1 MFIQK
6 THKLKKTETVINPI
20 QKIPSY
26 NKEDQFEYIDHNFQD
41 EINEF
46 KGMSLMEMV
55 ELNLR
60 PELDTEPQ
68 YGDITE
74 LQKADI
80 HDIHK
85 IKEIADHVELDET
98 KLKEYF
104 YNQLTEQQKEI
115 EKQNIKLD
123 DHVSDNKLSVPLP
136 EIEKEKK

>member
-85 IKEIADHVELDET
+85 IKDIADNIELDET
-98 KLKEYF
+98 KLKEHF
-104 YNQLTEQQKEI
+104 YNQLTAEQQEQIKI
-115 EKQNIKLD
+115 EDHIKQDDPIKQD
-123 DHVSDNKLSVPLP
+123 P

>member
-85 IKEIADHVELDET
+85 IKDIADNIELDET

-115 EKQNIKLD
+115 IDKEPKIEL
-123 DHVSDNKLSVPLP
+123 PEIEP